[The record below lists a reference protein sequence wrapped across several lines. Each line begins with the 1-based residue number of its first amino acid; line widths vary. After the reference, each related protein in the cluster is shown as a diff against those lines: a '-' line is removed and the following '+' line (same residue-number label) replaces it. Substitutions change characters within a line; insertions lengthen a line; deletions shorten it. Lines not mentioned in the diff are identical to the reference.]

1 MSGPVG
7 SSTWFGTPSYDL
19 DNSLRIGS
27 AAASGL
33 ARFGNDSRNG
43 DTFTISFWV
52 KRSIL
57 GTAQI
62 LVTSKTES
70 AGVNS
75 FVLTF
80 TAADK
85 IQVLGQPEDG
95 TTGAGNNRTA
105 VLTNAVFRDASAWY
119 HIVYRQ
125 DTTQG
130 TASNRHKLYVNGVLQ
145 SLATNNALD
154 QNTE

>member
-52 KRSIL
+52 KRRIMCN
-57 GTAQI
+57 
-62 LVTSKTES
+62 K
-70 AGVNS
+70 
-75 FVLTF
+75 
-80 TAADK
+80 
-85 IQVLGQPEDG
+85 
-95 TTGAGNNRTA
+95 
-105 VLTNAVFRDASAWY
+105 
-119 HIVYRQ
+119 
-125 DTTQG
+125 
-130 TASNRHKLYVNGVLQ
+130 
-145 SLATNNALD
+145 
-154 QNTE
+154 